1 MKDYIAKAAKKAKEM
16 VKLESEGSGDT
27 DNAMR
32 RLSDRH
38 KLPYQLLWNLRFRP
52 PKSIAYDLVLFI
64 DEAYRKEC
72 RKAGAKLMVEAE
84 AALNEEALNAI
95 DRTIVLAAH
104 SAGREAEGADQTR
117 YFRRAGDRV
126 AAT

>member
-1 MKDYIAKAAKKAKEM
+1 MKDYIAKAAKMTKEM
-16 VKLESEGSGDT
+16 VKLETEGTGDT

-64 DEAYRKEC
+64 AEAYRKEC
-72 RKAGAKLMVEAE
+72 RSAGAALLVEAE
-84 AALNEEALNAI
+84 AALIEEGLNAT
-95 DRTIVLAAH
+95 DRNILVAAR
-104 SAGREAEGADQTR
+104 SVGRHAEGADEAR
-117 YFRRAGDRV
+117 SFGRN
-126 AAT
+126 AAAA